1 MIDERATAFP
11 TAAQSGVMVGSP
23 PPPELRVGLHN
34 WQLAPFNRWAF
45 QHTREVI
52 PTANVS
58 RGLGPVWTL
67 PSQPSAL
74 LGVRFE
80 SSSGQP
86 IELGQ
91 FLDYSWTDGLV
102 AIHRGRI
109 LLEAYRNDLA
119 ADSRHLA
126 MSVSKSITSLVVGI
140 LHGRGLIDVGELVT
154 HYVPELAGTAF
165 EGATVQHLL
174 DMEVANSW
182 REDYFSDATEFWRLD
197 VACGW
202 IPPRDG
208 AATTLLDFMKET
220 RRDGNHGEMIQYSS
234 LNPDLLGLIAERV
247 AQTPFPTLVGREL
260 WGPMGAE
267 FDADLL
273 VDPAGMAVADG
284 GYCIALRDFARIG
297 QLFLNGGAVGTR
309 QVIPESW
316 IDECRRANPKP
327 FHPTSYG
334 ADLPGASYHNQWWR
348 LDGRSLAMGIHG
360 QMIAIDQAAE
370 LVVVFVSSA
379 PEPNA
384 TAQRNTQRRA
394 VAALASAVA

>member
-1 MIDERATAFP
+1 M
-11 TAAQSGVMVGSP
+11 
-23 PPPELRVGLHN
+23 RVGLHN
-34 WQLAPFNRWAF
+34 WQLPPYNRWAF
-45 QHTREVI
+45 QHTRQVI

-58 RGLGPVWTL
+58 RGPGPVWTL
-67 PSQPSAL
+67 PSKPSAL
-74 LGVRFE
+74 LEVRFE
-80 SSSGQP
+80 SSGGKQ

-91 FLDYSWTDGLV
+91 FLEHSWTDGLV
-102 AIHRGRI
+102 AVHRGRI
-109 LLEAYRNDLA
+109 VLEAYRNDLA
-119 ADSRHLA
+119 ADSRHIA

-140 LHGRGLIDVGELVT
+140 LHGRGLIDIGALVT

-165 EGATVQHLL
+165 DGATVQHLL

-182 REDYFSDATEFWRLD
+182 REDYFSDSTEFWRLD

-208 AATTLLDFMKET
+208 AATTLLEFMKET
-220 RRDGNHGEMIQYSS
+220 RRDGNHGELIQYSS

-260 WGPMGAE
+260 WGRMGAE
-267 FDADLL
+267 FDADLM

-297 QLFLNGGAVGTR
+297 QLFLNGGAAGTR
-309 QVIPESW
+309 QVVPESW

-334 ADLPGASYHNQWWR
+334 ADLPGASYHNQWWT
-348 LDGRSLAMGIHG
+348 LDHRSFAMGIHG